1 MRRAGN
7 EKEKPLVLIEADD
20 ARFRIKSLGQ
30 KMQAQSPR
38 QIMQENNIFNLSPK
52 QSVQSQMGFTS
63 NHPQFIPSHLKIAKV
78 YQVNENSKG
87 ELKEV
92 VNYSLTNSTENF
104 EIVKK
109 FMSQSDLEQQLS
121 ITKLSPQHVLSNSN
135 TNDEVT

>member
-1 MRRAGN
+1 
-7 EKEKPLVLIEADD
+7 
-20 ARFRIKSLGQ
+20 
-30 KMQAQSPR
+30 
-38 QIMQENNIFNLSPK
+38 
-52 QSVQSQMGFTS
+52 MGYTS

-121 ITKLSPQHVLSNSN
+121 ITKLSPQNVLSNSN